1 MAGKA
6 GEPRVPAT
14 LQKSRLKAEEKILD
28 FDFQLESVQFNE
40 IGRYALLLTAENPL
54 VEGSE
59 SGVQLRVNEGEVLRT
74 NTATT
79 DVVEQTNLSEV
90 YTFEKRRFLFILPK
104 GKRRGKMERQ
114 QNPLS
119 GDEEG
124 NGGLEEGSNLK
135 CGIVKPRYLRILML
149 CEV

>member
-14 LQKSRLKAEEKILD
+14 LQKSRLKTEEKILD
-28 FDFQLESVQFNE
+28 LDFQLESVQFNE
-40 IGRYALLLTAENPL
+40 LGRYALRLTAENPL

-59 SGVQLRVNEGEVLRT
+59 AGVQLRVNEGEVLHT

-79 DVVEQTNLSEV
+79 NVVEQANLSEV
-90 YTFEKRRFLFILPK
+90 YMFEKRRFLFILPK
-104 GKRRGKMERQ
+104 GKRRGKMERG

-119 GDEEG
+119 
-124 NGGLEEGSNLK
+124 
-135 CGIVKPRYLRILML
+135 
-149 CEV
+149 EV